1 MATGYLVCAFDLFD
15 VGDLDLIKQAA
26 ERCRTLVVG
35 VFTDHD
41 LEQRYGRRPVV
52 SAQERLAIV
61 EQVRGVSRAVLHER
75 SALAP
80 YDIVFAAAGQAAPA
94 TGAKII
100 ELEARRKSSSDLLL
114 RARGDHAV
122 AAVA

>member
-15 VGDLDLIKQAA
+15 VRDLDLIKQAA

-35 VFTDHD
+35 VFTDHEV
-41 LEQRYGRRPVV
+41 EQRYGRRPVV
-52 SAQERLAIV
+52 TAQERLAII

-75 SALAP
+75 SALMP
-80 YDIVFAAAGQAAPA
+80 YDIVFATGGQAPPA
-94 TGAKII
+94 VEAKII

-114 RARGDHAV
+114 RARGDHAI